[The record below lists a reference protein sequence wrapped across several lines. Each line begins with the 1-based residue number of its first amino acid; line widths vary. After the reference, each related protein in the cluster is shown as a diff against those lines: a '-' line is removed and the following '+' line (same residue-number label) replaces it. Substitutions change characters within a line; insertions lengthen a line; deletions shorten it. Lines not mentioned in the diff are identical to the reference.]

1 MSKKIKCA
9 FITFALA
16 SVVTLSAAL
25 SACSIKT
32 DHPQAKITIKFNDV
46 TYNIDYTL
54 YRNMYP
60 QTVQHFIELADEGFY
75 NNMIVHDYKSG
86 SDWFTGSYKYNGEN
100 DSLYSP
106 STFSEYLENNY
117 KEAEY
122 YDLFN
127 SGKLSPSV
135 YKSVSYEND
144 KKTVKPENA
153 LPTLIGEFS
162 DNQHIIEKNALSAK
176 FGALKMFYYDK
187 GKSNQ
192 QAIVKNWAG
201 QILTQNY
208 KYNCATSIFSMQ
220 VGTSSYTASKYC
232 VFGELKNEGARNEL
246 EDLIEAI
253 DDYTNEVGSS
263 KFITSNIKTR
273 IDLLD
278 KYAVDED
285 RDIEVSFAMTSI
297 PIIIE
302 SVKITK
308 Y

>member
-220 VGTSSYTASKYC
+220 VGTSSYTASKY
-232 VFGELKNEGARNEL
+232 LS
-246 EDLIEAI
+246 LIHI
-253 DDYTNEVGSS
+253 
-263 KFITSNIKTR
+263 
-273 IDLLD
+273 
-278 KYAVDED
+278 
-285 RDIEVSFAMTSI
+285 
-297 PIIIE
+297 
-302 SVKITK
+302 
-308 Y
+308 

>member
-1 MSKKIKCA
+1 MFLFKKKE
-9 FITFALA
+9 
-16 SVVTLSAAL
+16 
-25 SACSIKT
+25 KT
-32 DHPQAKITIKFNDV
+32 PLDIQ
-46 TYNIDYTL
+46 L
-54 YRNMYP
+54 EL
-60 QTVQHFIELADEGFY
+60 VQK
-75 NNMIVHDYKSG
+75 N
-86 SDWFTGSYKYNGEN
+86 
-100 DSLYSP
+100 
-106 STFSEYLENNY
+106 LENNY